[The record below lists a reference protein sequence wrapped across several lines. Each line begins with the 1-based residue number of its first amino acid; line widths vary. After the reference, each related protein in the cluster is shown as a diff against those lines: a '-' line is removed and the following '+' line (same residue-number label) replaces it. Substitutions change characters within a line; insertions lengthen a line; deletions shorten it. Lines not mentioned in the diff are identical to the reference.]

1 MPQPTSTDVHVDTPL
16 TNLSVGFKNDM
27 SNFIADRVFPS
38 VPVAKQTDKYFTYT
52 QDDFF
57 RTDARL
63 RAPGTESAGSGY
75 NLSTATYSCD
85 VIALHKDIDDA
96 TRANADAPLD
106 MNRDAVEFL
115 TQHMLLKRELD
126 WASTFFTE
134 TAYTNGVNDD
144 TGGVV
149 KFDAANA
156 IENIQAKMDA
166 VEGLTGYRPNK
177 LVCGVN
183 AFTELKNNSD
193 VLDRIK
199 YTQQGV
205 ATEQLLASLL
215 GLEEVLVAR
224 AIRNTANEGATAS
237 YSRIYG
243 ASNALL
249 AYAPK
254 TPSLMHPSLGY
265 TFTWSGYQG
274 SNQGQRVSRFRMDH
288 LRSDRIEMEMAYDQK
303 LVSSSLGFFFTNTT
317 TA

>member
-1 MPQPTSTDVHVDTPL
+1 M
-16 TNLSVGFKNDM
+16 
-27 SNFIADRVFPS
+27 
-38 VPVAKQTDKYFTYT
+38 
-52 QDDFF
+52 
-57 RTDARL
+57 
-63 RAPGTESAGSGY
+63 
-75 NLSTATYSCD
+75 
-85 VIALHKDIDDA
+85 
-96 TRANADAPLD
+96 
-106 MNRDAVEFL
+106 
-115 TQHMLLKRELD
+115 
-126 WASTFFTE
+126 
-134 TAYTNGVNDD
+134 
-144 TGGVV
+144 
-149 KFDAANA
+149 
-156 IENIQAKMDA
+156 
-166 VEGLTGYRPNK
+166 TGYRPNK
-177 LVCGVN
+177 LVCGVQ

-199 YTQQGV
+199 YTQQGT
-205 ATEQLLASLL
+205 ATEGLLASLL

-303 LVSSSLGFFFTNTT
+303 LVSSSLGFFFTNTST
-317 TA
+317 

>member
-1 MPQPTSTDVHVDTPL
+1 MPQPNSTDVHVDGPL
-16 TNLSVGFKNDM
+16 TNLSVGFKNDAK
-27 SNFIADRVFPS
+27 NFIADRVFPA

-57 RTDARL
+57 RTDAQL

-85 VIALHKDIDDA
+85 VIALHKDIADQ

-126 WASTFFTE
+126 WASTFFTAS
-134 TAYTNGVNDD
+134 AYTNDVNDD
-144 TGGVV
+144 TSSPV
-149 KFDAANA
+149 KFDSTTA
-156 IENIQAKMDA
+156 ITGIQEKMDA
-166 VEGLTGYRPNK
+166 VEALTGYRPNK
-177 LVCGVN
+177 LVCGVQ
-183 AFTELKNNSD
+183 AFTDLKNNTD

-199 YTQQGV
+199 YTQQGT

-224 AIRNTANEGATAS
+224 AIRNTSNEGATAS

-243 ASNALL
+243 ANNALL
-249 AYAPK
+249 AYAPS

-303 LVSSSLGFFFTNTT
+303 LVSASLGFFFTDTDS
-317 TA
+317 

>member
-1 MPQPTSTDVHVDTPL
+1 MPQPTTTDVHVDAPL
-16 TNLSVGFKNDM
+16 TNLSVGFKNEM
-27 SNFIADRVFPS
+27 SSFIADQVFPN

-85 VIALHKDIDDA
+85 VLALHKDIDDA

-115 TQHMLLKRELD
+115 TQHMLLKREID
-126 WASTFFTE
+126 WASTYFTASAWGSN
-134 TAYTNGVNDD
+134 TDGST
-144 TGGVV
+144 

-156 IENIQAKMDA
+156 ITNITEKIDT
-166 VEGLTGYRPNK
+166 VEAGTGYRPNI
-177 LVCGVN
+177 LVCGVT
-183 AFTELKNNSD
+183 AFRDLKNNSD

-199 YTQQGV
+199 YTQQGT
-205 ATEQLLASLL
+205 ATEGLLASLL
-215 GLEEVLVAR
+215 GVDKVLVAR
-224 AIRNTANEGATAS
+224 SVKNTANEGATAS
-237 YSRIYG
+237 YSRVHSANG
-243 ASNALL
+243 ALL
-249 AYAPK
+249 VYAPS
-254 TPSLMHPSLGY
+254 TPSLMHPSAGY

-274 SNQGQRVSRFRMDH
+274 SVSGQRVSRFRMDH

-303 LVSSSLGFFFTNTT
+303 VISSSLGYFFSD
-317 TA
+317 TAT